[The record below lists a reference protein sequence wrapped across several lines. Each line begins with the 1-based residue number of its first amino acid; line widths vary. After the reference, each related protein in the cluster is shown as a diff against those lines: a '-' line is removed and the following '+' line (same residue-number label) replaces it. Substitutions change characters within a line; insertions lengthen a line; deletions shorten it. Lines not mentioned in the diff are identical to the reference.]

1 MFVCEEGNF
10 ENGETGGEPLGQ
22 GREQQQQKNNLHK
35 DLDQKDLGPGF
46 GPAQAP
52 LDGWGL
58 GLGALTIEPQLY
70 LQVRKLIGNI
80 SYR

>member
-1 MFVCEEGNF
+1 LFVFEEGNF
-10 ENGETGGEPLGQ
+10 KIGETGDEPLGQ
-22 GREQQQQKNNLHK
+22 GREQKKLTYTKIWTKTIWVQ
-35 DLDQKDLGPGF
+35 DLDQPR
-46 GPAQAP
+46 PH

>member
-1 MFVCEEGNF
+1 M
-10 ENGETGGEPLGQ
+10 GQ
-22 GREQQQQKNNLHK
+22 GREQQQKKNNLHK